1 MEYNGWLF
9 INKESGI
16 TSHDVVAKVRKKLKF
31 KKVGHAGTLDPMA
44 TGVVVVALGKA
55 TRLIR
60 FLQEIKTYKAEVFLG
75 ITTDTLD
82 AEGKVLSQNEV
93 TVSKEEIE
101 KTIKKYI
108 GNIEQIPPMF
118 SAVQQDGK
126 RLYELARKG
135 IEVERKVRHTE
146 IFDIKILSWDLPKFS
161 IEVFCRSGTYIRT
174 LADDIGKDL
183 GCGAHLSKLERNN
196 SNGFDIS
203 LALNIE
209 DLNPENIHEHLLE
222 LDFPLQHLE
231 KLVLPEEEEYRYLNG
246 QKLVKKDLSNGIKL
260 VTSKSN
266 KILGIADLTD
276 NILIPEVNIRS

>member
-16 TSHDVVAKVRKKLKF
+16 TSHDVVAKVRRALKF
-31 KKVGHAGTLDPMA
+31 KKIGHAGTLDPMA

-60 FLQEIKTYKAEVFLG
+60 FLKEIKTYKAEVFLG

-82 AEGKVLSQNEV
+82 AEGKITSQQEV

-101 KTIKKYI
+101 QVIQKYI
-108 GNIEQIPPMF
+108 GKIEQIPPMF

-126 RLYELARKG
+126 RLYDLARQG

-174 LADDIGKDL
+174 LADDIGRDL

-203 LALNIE
+203 LALNIA
-209 DLNPENIHEHLLE
+209 DLNTDNVNEHLLPI
-222 LDFPLQHLE
+222 DFPLQHLD
-231 KLVLPEEEEYRYLNG
+231 KLVLPDEEEEKYL
-246 QKLVKKDLSNGIKL
+246 NGIKL
-260 VTSKSN
+260 LKPDFPTGIKLVKNSQDKL
-266 KILGIADLTD
+266 LGIAELID
-276 NILIPEVNIRS
+276 NILISEVNIRS

>member
-16 TSHDVVAKVRKKLKF
+16 TSHDVVAKVRRALKF
-31 KKVGHAGTLDPMA
+31 KKIGHAGTLDPMA

-75 ITTDTLD
+75 IATDTLD
-82 AEGKVLSQNEV
+82 AEGKITSQQEV

-101 KTIKKYI
+101 KVIQKYI
-108 GNIEQIPPMF
+108 GKIDQIPPMF

-126 RLYELARKG
+126 RLYDLARKG
-135 IEVERKVRHTE
+135 IEVERKIRHTE
-146 IFDIKILSWDLPKFS
+146 VFDIKILSWDLPKFS

-174 LADDIGKDL
+174 LADDIGRDL

-203 LALNIE
+203 LALNIA
-209 DLNPENIHEHLLE
+209 DLNTDNINEHLLPI
-222 LDFPLQHLE
+222 DFPLQHLD
-231 KLVLPEEEEYRYLNG
+231 KLVLPEEEEEKYLNG
-246 QKLVKKDLSNGIKL
+246 IKLVKKDFPSGVKL
-260 VTSKSN
+260 VKNSN
-266 KILGIADLTD
+266 DKLLGIAELID
-276 NILIPEVNIRS
+276 NILISEVNIRA

>member
-16 TSHDVVAKVRKKLKF
+16 TSHDVVAKVRRALKF
-31 KKVGHAGTLDPMA
+31 KKIGHTGTLDPMA

-82 AEGKVLSQNEV
+82 AEGKITSQQEV
-93 TVSKEEIE
+93 TASKEEIA
-101 KTIKKYI
+101 KVVKKYI
-108 GNIEQIPPMF
+108 GRIEQIPPMF

-126 RLYELARKG
+126 RLYDLARKG

-174 LADDIGKDL
+174 LADDIGRDL

-203 LALNIE
+203 LALNIA
-209 DLNPENIHEHLLE
+209 DLNTDNINEHLLPI
-222 LDFPLQHLE
+222 DFPLQHLD
-231 KLVLPEEEEYRYLNG
+231 KLVLPEEEEEKYL
-246 QKLVKKDLSNGIKL
+246 NGIKL
-260 VTSKSN
+260 VKNDFPAGVKLVKNSN
-266 KILGIADLTD
+266 DKLLGIAELID
-276 NILIPEVNIRS
+276 NILISEVNIRA

>member
-16 TSHDVVAKVRKKLKF
+16 TSHDVVAKVRRALKF
-31 KKVGHAGTLDPMA
+31 KKIGHAGTLDPMA

-60 FLQEIKTYKAEVFLG
+60 FLKEIKTYKAEVFLG

-82 AEGKVLSQNEV
+82 AEGKITSQQEV

-101 KTIKKYI
+101 QVIQKYI
-108 GNIEQIPPMF
+108 GKIEQIPPMF

-126 RLYELARKG
+126 RLYDLARQG

-174 LADDIGKDL
+174 LADDIGRDL

-203 LALNIE
+203 LALNIA
-209 DLNPENIHEHLLE
+209 DLNTDNVNEHLLPI
-222 LDFPLQHLE
+222 DFPLQHLD
-231 KLVLPEEEEYRYLNG
+231 KLVLPDEEEEKYL
-246 QKLVKKDLSNGIKL
+246 NGIKL
-260 VTSKSN
+260 LKPDFPTGVKLVKNSQGKL
-266 KILGIADLTD
+266 LGIAQLID
-276 NILIPEVNIRS
+276 NILISEVNIRS